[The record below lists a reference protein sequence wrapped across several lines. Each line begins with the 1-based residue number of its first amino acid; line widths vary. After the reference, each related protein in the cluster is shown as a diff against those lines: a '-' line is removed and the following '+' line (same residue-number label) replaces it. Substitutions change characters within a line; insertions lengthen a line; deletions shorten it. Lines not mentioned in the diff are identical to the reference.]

1 MDGEASHERAGAQWP
16 APRAHASFLDRHNG
30 KPTGST
36 PPALVPM
43 QRPVLVRTSSRAA
56 DQLEP
61 FRIRPRRSKVHKQRK
76 DLKKKRHYHNFT
88 MKNDKRL

>member
-1 MDGEASHERAGAQWP
+1 MP
-16 APRAHASFLDRHNG
+16 ALVAENSYFDKTGLLGRRPGGRDLDRHNG

-56 DQLEP
+56 Y
-61 FRIRPRRSKVHKQRK
+61 KVALLPKYYNGYSIQMQVANQIN
-76 DLKKKRHYHNFT
+76 YT
-88 MKNDKRL
+88 